1 VWGGA
6 KEQDAEREA
15 GNWDAKNWQDEARK
29 VLERTVRLLHPSL
42 HPILL
47 TLTLRSVSDGT
58 LLEGM
63 CRGAE
68 RDT

>member
-29 VLERTVRLLHPSL
+29 VLERTVCLL

-47 TLTLRSVSDGT
+47 TLTPRSVADGT

-63 CRGAE
+63 RRGAE
-68 RDT
+68 RDA